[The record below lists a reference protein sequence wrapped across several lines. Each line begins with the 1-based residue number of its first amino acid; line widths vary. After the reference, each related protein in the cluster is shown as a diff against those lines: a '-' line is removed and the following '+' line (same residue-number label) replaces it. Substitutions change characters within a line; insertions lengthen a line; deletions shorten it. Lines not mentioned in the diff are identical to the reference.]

1 MSRRRALMIVLV
13 GGCLLLGGGT
23 IEPTAPALASS
34 TVGSRTAPR
43 DLTNHFPLGP
53 QHLCCQSTS
62 QSQTSAA
69 PPSSGASPGAS
80 SGVGGSGGSTH
91 HSSSGF
97 TVVVFWIIIGAA
109 VAGLLAAGV
118 ADLRRAHRESPRA
131 LPPGI
136 TAAGYLERARAAA
149 DLVSRAQRE
158 RLAADKPPE
167 VGAQERRHR
176 ERPRTAEEVVYRRAD
191 PLDRSRQAFNLGVAL
206 HTRGDVTGAVSAY
219 ARAERR
225 GDPDAS
231 FNLGVLLCEA
241 GELDA
246 AEASW
251 RRSADGGNA
260 RATEDLGVLV
270 RRRRERGSAGPAREG
285 ADR

>member
-1 MSRRRALMIVLV
+1 M
-13 GGCLLLGGGT
+13 
-23 IEPTAPALASS
+23 
-34 TVGSRTAPR
+34 
-43 DLTNHFPLGP
+43 
-53 QHLCCQSTS
+53 
-62 QSQTSAA
+62 
-69 PPSSGASPGAS
+69 
-80 SGVGGSGGSTH
+80 
-91 HSSSGF
+91 
-97 TVVVFWIIIGAA
+97 VFWIIVGAA

-131 LPPGI
+131 LPRGI
-136 TAAGYLERARAAA
+136 TAAAYLERARAAA

-158 RLAADKPPE
+158 RVAADKPPE
-167 VGAQERRHR
+167 VGAHERRHR
-176 ERPRTAEEVVYRRAD
+176 ERPRTVEELVYRRAD
-191 PLDRSRQAFNLGVAL
+191 PLDRSREAFNLGVAL
-206 HTRGDVTGAVSAY
+206 HTRGDLTGAVSAY

-251 RRSADGGNA
+251 RRSANGGNA
-260 RATEDLGVLV
+260 RATEDLGLLV
-270 RRRRERGSAGPAREG
+270 RRRRERQSAGPEREG